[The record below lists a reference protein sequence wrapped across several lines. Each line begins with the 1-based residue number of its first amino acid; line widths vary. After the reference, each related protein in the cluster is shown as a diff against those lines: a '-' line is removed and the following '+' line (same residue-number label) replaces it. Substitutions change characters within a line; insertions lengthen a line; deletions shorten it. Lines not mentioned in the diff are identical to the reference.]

1 MSTAGRLC
9 FLNGYSWGWQYLCT
23 FTTDGARDIKVRC
36 SHMPFRAGLL
46 LMTIRHSTYSSC
58 ACQVH
63 DLGSVFFSLTSLLTV
78 TTFDDSWLLLLTAF
92 GSLCHC
98 LYKLLCSKTYWNI
111 WLCDVY
117 FHVLHLGLFLCE
129 SLLLLCF
136 DDFSFLWW
144 KFKSLNNFNPLLM
157 GVLNTN

>member
-1 MSTAGRLC
+1 MSVSTAGRLC

-23 FTTDGARDIKVRC
+23 LTTDGARDIKVRC
-36 SHMPFRAGLL
+36 SHMPFRAALL
-46 LMTIRHSTYSSC
+46 LMTIRHSMYSSC

-98 LYKLLCSKTYWNI
+98 SYMLLCSKTYS
-111 WLCDVY
+111 LKYMALRC
-117 FHVLHLGLFLCE
+117 VLSCITSWSIFVWVCCFSVLMISIFYDE
-129 SLLLLCF
+129 S
-136 DDFSFLWW
+136 SNLWTT
-144 KFKSLNNFNPLLM
+144 LICC
-157 GVLNTN
+157 